1 MSPKGDKRRNI
12 IAVARLARQ
21 WDGRSAANF
30 GLPRVVRLEICRGR
44 EALKTLLGG
53 FCVAVI
59 RKHFDDL
66 PGAVASLQG
75 APVVGEE

>member
-21 WDGRSAANF
+21 WGGRSGANF
-30 GLPRVVRLEICRGR
+30 VLPRGVRLEICRGR
-44 EALKTLLGG
+44 EAPNSLLGG

-66 PGAVASLQG
+66 PGAMASLQG
-75 APVVGEE
+75 PPVVGEE